1 MNSEPKL
8 HHFVPQFHL
17 ARFADDRG
25 RIWTLD
31 KESGKIFP
39 AGPNKVAAERHFYK
53 LPEFIGTDVD
63 PLFLEKQ
70 FADIEGEAC
79 KVTACWLRQLEHA
92 SKVEI
97 PDVNRQMMSDF
108 LALQFFRT
116 ADAREILKLFAETTG
131 IYPSG
136 VSDDE
141 ARSLHARVLC
151 KLADRKGIVA
161 DLSLRIRESIWLFAR
176 NNSNT
181 PFMTSDTPV
190 LLKTPDNRIWLKG
203 PGIFQLGVYAVY
215 AITPTM
221 VLYCKERTHWK
232 MLERFDNALSP
243 VSFTSEMVDHE
254 NSGHAGMSAR
264 FVFSSTNDFD
274 FVKAFLKEIDS
285 KPPPFAADEIGSD

>member
-1 MNSEPKL
+1 
-8 HHFVPQFHL
+8 
-17 ARFADDRG
+17 
-25 RIWTLD
+25 
-31 KESGKIFP
+31 
-39 AGPNKVAAERHFYK
+39 
-53 LPEFIGTDVD
+53 
-63 PLFLEKQ
+63 
-70 FADIEGEAC
+70 
-79 KVTACWLRQLEHA
+79 
-92 SKVEI
+92 
-97 PDVNRQMMSDF
+97 
-108 LALQFFRT
+108 
-116 ADAREILKLFAETTG
+116 
-131 IYPSG
+131 
-136 VSDDE
+136 
-141 ARSLHARVLC
+141 
-151 KLADRKGIVA
+151 LADRKGIVA

-285 KPPPFAADEIGSD
+285 KPPPFAADEFGSD